1 MSDLNNE
8 IGNITSA
15 IEHLENSLKKRT
27 SFMHS
32 TPKIGTNAHESDS
45 GVETAL
51 QTNPLRS
58 DEAGRT
64 VIFGARSKV
73 TSENGISTNSE
84 TLPYSNSL
92 DRNSDDKQ
100 GHISQP
106 PSTNMPLSNSRN
118 SNLGILV
125 EENQKSTRDSS
136 SEKKNPNQGV
146 KIKPATYNGGDSWID
161 YKSHFDMVSKVNDWS
176 HEQMGL
182 YLAVSLRGQA
192 QGILGDLSTEVR
204 SDYDSLVVAL
214 EERFAPPSQTELYRV
229 QFRERRKKATE
240 SLPELGQVFRRLS
253 NLAYPTAP
261 RDVRETLALEQFIDS
276 LYDSDMRLKIKQSR
290 PKSLDEAV
298 KLSVELEAFNKA
310 EESNKA
316 HRGYLRSADYN
327 SKEEGNEPI
336 PVAAQDTNTAVEKLE
351 QGMQSIQNMIK
362 ELTIEMGKLKDAERS
377 RNNLTN
383 DKKCYNCGK
392 SGHFVRECPE
402 RKPYDNSFHRG
413 RGGGYNRR
421 GRGDRY
427 QNPSI
432 K

>member
-1 MSDLNNE
+1 MSDLNSE

-32 TPKIGTNAHESDS
+32 TPKIGTNAQESDS
-45 GVETAL
+45 GVETAI
-51 QTNPLRS
+51 QTNPLGS
-58 DEAGRT
+58 DEAGHT

-92 DRNSDDKQ
+92 DRNSGDKQ

-106 PSTNMPLSNSRN
+106 LRTNMPLSNSRN

-125 EENQKSTRDSS
+125 EEKQKSTRNNS
-136 SEKKNPNQGV
+136 SEKKNPNQ
-146 KIKPATYNGGDSWID
+146 
-161 YKSHFDMVSKVNDWS
+161 VNDWS

-276 LYDSDMRLKIKQSR
+276 L
-290 PKSLDEAV
+290 
-298 KLSVELEAFNKA
+298 
-310 EESNKA
+310 
-316 HRGYLRSADYN
+316 
-327 SKEEGNEPI
+327 
-336 PVAAQDTNTAVEKLE
+336 
-351 QGMQSIQNMIK
+351 
-362 ELTIEMGKLKDAERS
+362 
-377 RNNLTN
+377 
-383 DKKCYNCGK
+383 
-392 SGHFVRECPE
+392 
-402 RKPYDNSFHRG
+402 
-413 RGGGYNRR
+413 
-421 GRGDRY
+421 
-427 QNPSI
+427 
-432 K
+432 